1 MLSEPQGRSGSRPVD
16 PCPAVNITGIIV
28 YAHAERS
35 GAVRGALAS
44 IGGVVVHAV
53 APEGHMVVTVE
64 QFDDRPATE
73 TFDIIAKIDGVLS
86 TALVYHHDEALTE
99 PANR

>member
-16 PCPAVNITGIIV
+16 PYLAVNITGIIV
-28 YAHAERS
+28 YARPDRS

-44 IGGVVVHAV
+44 IGGVEVHAV
-53 APEGHMVVTVE
+53 TPEGRMVVTVE
-64 QFDDRPATE
+64 PFDDRAATE
-73 TFDIIAKIDGVLS
+73 TFDAIAKIDGVLS

-99 PANR
+99 EANR